1 MNIGCKRARAS
12 FGRSRKDRTNAA
24 ILVCGVLLFSGCAH
38 APLNKPLPSV
48 SGTGGY
54 RVTAR
59 EFPKGRGDLLLLLFF
74 SGGGMR
80 AAGFSYGVLE
90 ELNATEIPVQGRTDR
105 LLNQV
110 DSISAVSG
118 GAFTAAYYCL
128 YGPDAFSTYEKRF
141 LKRNIQSQLLLSCL
155 RPDNAVRLMSPYYG
169 RSDVAAAYY
178 DRHLFH
184 HATYQQLASI
194 PGRPFLVIN
203 ATDLENG
210 ARFSFTQTS
219 FDLLA
224 SDLGPYPIGRAV
236 AASSAVPLLLTP
248 ITLRNYSRPGAT
260 PPVRGVEEE
269 DILTDRLKRLV
280 FELSIYSSFDGH
292 GYVHLVDGGVSDN
305 LGLRAMQEFTML
317 NGGLSGTLKAMNLAN
332 VDKIAVIV
340 VDSSI
345 HNKIA
350 WSQSEAIPGTFS
362 VLAGIGNSFLS
373 RDNYETTE
381 LFRQSMR
388 LWQLE
393 MEARD
398 RVRVAQG
405 HSPRHIRFYDIGI
418 DFSGVPGA
426 QSRAT
431 LYQLPTGF
439 SLPPQSIDL
448 LRTSARQ
455 ALKANAE
462 YNRLLDDLRTPETAG
477 EIPSE
482 SNGSSRQTSARRL
495 SDDGDGKTQR

>member
-1 MNIGCKRARAS
+1 MNIGCKRALAS
-12 FGRSRKDRTNAA
+12 FVRSRKDRTNAA
-24 ILVCGVLLFSGCAH
+24 ILVFGVLLFSGCAH
-38 APLNKPLPSV
+38 APLNEPLASV
-48 SGTGGY
+48 SGAGGY
-54 RVTAR
+54 RVNAR
-59 EFPKGRGDLLLLLFF
+59 EFPKARGDLLLLLFF

-90 ELNATEIPVQGRTDR
+90 GLNATEIPVDGRTDR

-128 YGPDAFSTYEKRF
+128 YGQDAFSTYEKRF

-219 FDLLA
+219 FDLLT

-248 ITLRNYSRPGAT
+248 ITLRNYSRSGAA

-280 FELSIYSSFDGH
+280 SELNVYSSFNGH
-292 GYVHLVDGGVSDN
+292 GYVHLVDGGVADN
-305 LGLRAMQEFTML
+305 LGLRALQEFAML
-317 NGGLSGTLKAMNLAN
+317 NGGLSGTLRTMNLAN
-332 VDKIAVIV
+332 VDKIAVII

-381 LFRQSMR
+381 LFRQSMH

-398 RVRVAQG
+398 QVRVAQG
-405 HSPRHIRFYDIGI
+405 RSPRRIRFYDIEI

-426 QSRAT
+426 QTRAK

-448 LRTSARQ
+448 LRSSARQ
-455 ALKANAE
+455 AMTANAE
-462 YNRLLDDLRTPETAG
+462 YHRLLEDLRTRKPVEK
-477 EIPSE
+477 ISNE
-482 SNGSSRQTSARRL
+482 SNGSSLQTSARRL
-495 SDDGDGKTQR
+495 PDDGDVQTQQ

>member
-1 MNIGCKRARAS
+1 
-12 FGRSRKDRTNAA
+12 
-24 ILVCGVLLFSGCAH
+24 
-38 APLNKPLPSV
+38 
-48 SGTGGY
+48 
-54 RVTAR
+54 
-59 EFPKGRGDLLLLLFF
+59 
-74 SGGGMR
+74 
-80 AAGFSYGVLE
+80 
-90 ELNATEIPVQGRTDR
+90 
-105 LLNQV
+105 
-110 DSISAVSG
+110 
-118 GAFTAAYYCL
+118 
-128 YGPDAFSTYEKRF
+128 
-141 LKRNIQSQLLLSCL
+141 
-155 RPDNAVRLMSPYYG
+155 
-169 RSDVAAAYY
+169 
-178 DRHLFH
+178 
-184 HATYQQLASI
+184 
-194 PGRPFLVIN
+194 
-203 ATDLENG
+203 
-210 ARFSFTQTS
+210 
-219 FDLLA
+219 
-224 SDLGPYPIGRAV
+224 V

-405 HSPRHIRFYDIGI
+405 HSPRRIRFYDIGI